1 MQTSKQVNFSSLRA
15 HAHQHILPKGTNNSF
30 PFVPWLSALL
40 LGIMAES
47 PLRSDGPLWHHCL
60 LEDGSGYSW
69 NSLLEANETV
79 KTELHAIAGSKGGFR
94 GGNED

>member
-1 MQTSKQVNFSSLRA
+1 
-15 HAHQHILPKGTNNSF
+15 
-30 PFVPWLSALL
+30 
-40 LGIMAES
+40 MAES